1 MTDLEIYRARI
12 GLNNLRKCS
21 GNTNNINSKCSRN
34 TCLLVWKILFIFALG
49 SFSFSMTTGQNLS
62 SGFLMERYSISHLSP
77 GLLMEINGL
86 PNLSPSPLMEQN
98 YQLKACEWNS
108 YMKAMNGNK
117 TCIDVAHWNGGSSHL
132 GKSSKG
138 KEKLHHV
145 KFLLNKYNV
154 DVFGLSE
161 VNLHKSVNNLEF
173 KIDKYR
179 AF

>member
-12 GLNNLRKCS
+12 GLNNLRKC
-21 GNTNNINSKCSRN
+21 GAYTNNNNSKCNRN

-49 SFSFSMTTGQNLS
+49 SFTCSMVTGQDLS
-62 SGFLMERYSISHLSP
+62 SGLYLSP

-98 YQLKACEWNS
+98 YQIKACVWNS

-117 TCIDVAHWNGGSSHL
+117 TCINVAHWNGGSSHL

-145 KFLLNKYNV
+145 SFLLNKYNV

-161 VNLHKSVNNLEF
+161 ANLHESVNNLEY
-173 KIDKYR
+173 KIDKTR
-179 AF
+179 T